1 MKKQADGL
9 PPIYEDYFMS
19 VIDRIR
25 NAKGPLF
32 TFELLPPLKGHS
44 IEKVYATIDRLME
57 FSPAYINFTSHRNE
71 TVYHERPDGLLE
83 KRVVRKRPG
92 TFALAAAVKY
102 KYNIPVVP
110 HVLCGGFTK
119 EETENVLIE
128 MNFLG
133 IDDVLALRGDPQRG
147 SRTFI
152 PEKDGHSHTW
162 ELVQQ
167 IVNMNNGKYLEESL
181 EDTAPSNFCIGVAGY
196 PEKHFEAPNIL
207 VDLENLKRKVD
218 TGASYIV
225 TQMFFDNSKF
235 FRFTEEC
242 RKIGIDVPIIAG
254 IKPVSALNDINLLPQ
269 TFHIDMPHDLVLA
282 LQKCKTDKDAREVGI
297 EWAVMQSKELIRA
310 GVPGIHYYTLGRSD
324 NVARIVKEAF

>member
-1 MKKQADGL
+1 
-9 PPIYEDYFMS
+9 MS
-19 VIDRIR
+19 VIEIIR
-25 NAKGPLF
+25 KAKGTLF

-44 IEKVYATIDRLME
+44 IERVYSTIDSLIE

-71 TVYHERPDGLLE
+71 TVYRERPDGLLE

-133 IDDVLALRGDPQRG
+133 INDVLALRGDPPRG
-147 SRTFI
+147 SRSFI
-152 PEKDGHSHTW
+152 PEKDGHTHTW

-167 IVNMNNGKYLEESL
+167 IVNMNKGKYLEETL
-181 EDTAPSNFCIGVAGY
+181 EDTAPTSFCIGVAGY
-196 PEKHFEAPNIL
+196 PEKHFEAPNRL
-207 VDLENLKRKVD
+207 TDLENLKRKVD

-225 TQMFFDNSKF
+225 TQMFFDNARF
-235 FRFTEEC
+235 FSFRDEC
-242 RKIGIDVPIIAG
+242 RQIGIEVPVIAG

-269 TFHIDMPHDLVLA
+269 TFHIDMPNELVRELK
-282 LQKCKTDKDAREVGI
+282 KCKSDREAREVGI
-297 EWAVMQSKELIRA
+297 EWATMQSRELISE